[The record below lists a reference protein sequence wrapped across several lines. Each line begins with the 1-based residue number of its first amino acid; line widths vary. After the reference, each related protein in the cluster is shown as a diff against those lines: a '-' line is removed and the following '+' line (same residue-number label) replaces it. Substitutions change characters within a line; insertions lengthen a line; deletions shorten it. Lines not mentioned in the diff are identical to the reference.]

1 MNRAFPIAIVLSSL
15 FLLAYFILASNGLIL
30 SFEPGLSA
38 GDISRWCER
47 VSDGIFREPSN
58 ALSNLGFMIAGLC
71 MFKVLSMGPTDQK
84 QHNTFSGPNKLSMLY
99 AGAAIYL
106 GPGSMLMHGT
116 HTEWGQWADNL
127 SMVMYIIFP
136 WLYNLKK
143 MGRWTSERFL
153 VIYFS
158 IVVIYGYTRWV
169 YGDDLGIGLDLFG
182 LSIGL
187 WIISETLFNFWS
199 PIFRWASGFV
209 GFVVAAA
216 FGTLPSEILSN
227 PAEYWWVVLFWLPAV
242 FSPQA
247 PRIKRTYNPWF
258 FLGMG
263 SYIAAFTIWLN
274 QWSELLCNPDSWL
287 QPHAIWHLLS
297 ALSTWCFFK
306 FFRTEQPKQ
315 YNA

>member
-1 MNRAFPIAIVLSSL
+1 MNRAFPIAVSLSAL
-15 FLLAYFILASNGLIL
+15 FLLAYFALASSGLIL

-47 VSDGIFREPSN
+47 VGDGIFREPSN
-58 ALSNLGFMIAGLC
+58 TLSNLGFMVAGLC
-71 MFKVLSMGPTDQK
+71 MFKALSLSPTNHQ
-84 QHNTFSGPNKLSMLY
+84 QHNTFSGPNKLSVLY

-136 WLYNLKK
+136 WLYNLKE
-143 MGRWTSERFL
+143 MGRWNSERFL

-158 IVVIYGYTRWV
+158 IVGLYGYTRWV

-187 WIISETLFNFWS
+187 WIISETLFRFWS
-199 PIFRWASGFV
+199 PVFRWASGLV
-209 GFVVAAA
+209 GFVVLAM
-216 FGTLPSEILSN
+216 FGTLPSEILSSPN
-227 PAEYWWVVLFWLPAV
+227 EYWWVALFWLPAV
-242 FSPQA
+242 FSPRA

-258 FLGMG
+258 FLGIG
-263 SYIAAFTIWLN
+263 SYITAFTIWLN
-274 QWSELLCNPDSWL
+274 QWSEMLCNPDSWL
-287 QPHAIWHLLS
+287 QPHATWHLLS
-297 ALSTWCFFK
+297 AFSTWCFFK
-306 FFRTEQPKQ
+306 FFRTEKQ
-315 YNA
+315 KEHNV